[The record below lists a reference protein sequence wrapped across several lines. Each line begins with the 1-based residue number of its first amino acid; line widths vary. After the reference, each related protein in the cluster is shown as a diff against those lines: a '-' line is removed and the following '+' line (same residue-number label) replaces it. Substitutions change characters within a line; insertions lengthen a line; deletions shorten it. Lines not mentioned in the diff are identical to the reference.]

1 MVDERPHLL
10 FLCHRIPYP
19 PDKGDKIRSYHWW
32 AAVVERFRVHLGA
45 FIDDPADW
53 VHVGK
58 LQARCASSLFV
69 PLPRTRALLR
79 SLTGLLRG
87 TAMTLPYYRDARM
100 TRWVQTQRTR
110 DDIGYVLVFSSAMG
124 QYVEGVCWS
133 RARRIIDFVDVDSD
147 KWRQYAQ
154 TRPWPTN
161 WVYRREAL
169 RLAQAEEGLAR
180 NFAASLFVSEPEA
193 ALFRDRVAAPGQR
206 VHAIRNGV
214 DAAYFRSV
222 VGCVSPFPADCEPVV
237 FTGAMDYWA
246 NVDAVLWFVR
256 EVWPRVR
263 AQRPRALFAV
273 VGSRP
278 SPEIEALS
286 CGDIVV
292 TGRVPDVRPYLQAA
306 GVVVAP
312 MRVARGIQNKVLE
325 GMAMAKPV
333 VVTSKALEGI
343 VAVPRRDLLLA
354 DEPGAF
360 ADAILAVLGAG
371 DEGLGS
377 RARRLVEREYDWAV
391 STQQLMALLLGRD
404 RVAPA

>member
-1 MVDERPHLL
+1 MVDARPHLL

-19 PDKGDKIRSYHWW
+19 PEKGDKIRSYHWW
-32 AAVVERFRVHLGA
+32 AALVERFRVHLGA

-53 VHVGK
+53 VHVEK
-58 LQARCASSLFV
+58 LQAQCASSLFV
-69 PLPRTRALLR
+69 PLPRSLASLR
-79 SLTGLLRG
+79 SLSGLWRG
-87 TAMTLPYYRDARM
+87 TALTLPYYRDARM
-100 TRWVQTQRTR
+100 TRWVEAQRTTS
-110 DDIGYVLVFSSAMG
+110 DIGYVLVFSSAMG
-124 QYVEGVCWS
+124 QYVQGGCWS
-133 RARRIIDFVDVDSD
+133 RARRVMDFVDLDSD
-147 KWRQYAQ
+147 KWQQYVQ

-180 NFAASLFVSEPEA
+180 TFAASLFVSEPEA
-193 ALFRDRVAAPGQR
+193 ALFRKRVAALGAR

-214 DAAYFRSV
+214 DTAYFRPAA
-222 VGCVSPFPADCEPVV
+222 GCASPFPVDCEPVV

-246 NVDAVLWFVR
+246 NVDAVLWFIR

-263 AQRPRALFAV
+263 AQRPRALFAI

-278 SPEIEALS
+278 SPALVALG

-306 GVVVAP
+306 VAVVAP

-343 VAVPRRDLLLA
+343 AAVAQRDLLLA

-360 ADAILAVLGAG
+360 ADAVLAVLGAG

-391 STQQLMALLLGRD
+391 STQQLIALLLGRD